1 MSKKR
6 KHSPARR
13 PELDLTLVNFE
24 VTNETKIR
32 HSEAVLDILDQAAP
46 LLKAQNGPEAE
57 RLFRQALELEPEQ
70 PDLLHNLAAS
80 LALQDRHAEA
90 LVIVNQLFQEHSDY
104 LFARTALARHAMQ
117 ADDLQQAA
125 DLLEP
130 LFERRKFHFS
140 EFDSLCAT
148 QIELLLRQ
156 GDLLSAQT
164 WFEMW
169 EGSNPKNP
177 KLEQF
182 RRFFP
187 GR

>member
-1 MSKKR
+1 MSRKR
-6 KHSPARR
+6 KRSTGRR
-13 PELDLTLVNFE
+13 PTVDLTLVNFE
-24 VTNETKIR
+24 VTNEPKIA
-32 HSEAVLDILDQAAP
+32 HSDAVIGVLDQAAL
-46 LLKAQNGPEAE
+46 LLKAQKGLEAE
-57 RLFRQALELEPEQ
+57 LLFRQALELEPVQ

-80 LALQDRHAEA
+80 LALQDRHAES
-90 LVIVNQLFQEHSDY
+90 LVIVNRLFQEHPDY

-117 ADDLQQAA
+117 AGDLQQAA

-156 GDLLSAQT
+156 GNLLSART

-169 EGSNPKNP
+169 ADSNPTNP

>member
-1 MSKKR
+1 MV
-6 KHSPARR
+6 
-13 PELDLTLVNFE
+13 DLTLVNFE
-24 VTNETKIR
+24 VTNEPKIV
-32 HSEAVLDILDQAAP
+32 HSDVVNAILDQVAP
-46 LLKAQNGPEAE
+46 LLKAQNGRGAE

-70 PDLLHNLAAS
+70 PDLLHNLATS

-90 LVIVNQLFQEHSDY
+90 LAIVNRMFREHSDY

-117 ADDLQQAA
+117 AGDLQKAA

-130 LFERRKFHFS
+130 LFARRKFHFS
-140 EFDSLCAT
+140 EYDSLCAT

-156 GDLLSAQT
+156 GNLLSAQT
-164 WFEMW
+164 WFHMW
-169 EGSNPKNP
+169 EDSNPKNP

-182 RRFFP
+182 RAFFQ

>member
-1 MSKKR
+1 MV
-6 KHSPARR
+6 
-13 PELDLTLVNFE
+13 DLTLVNFE
-24 VTNETKIR
+24 VTNEPKIV

-46 LLKAQNGPEAE
+46 LLKMQNGQEAE
-57 RLFRQALELEPEQ
+57 RLFRRALELESEQ
-70 PDLLHNLAAS
+70 PDLLHNLAAA
-80 LALQDRHAEA
+80 LALQGRHTES
-90 LVIVNQLFQEHSDY
+90 LVIVNRMFQEHPDY
-104 LFARTALARHAMQ
+104 LFARTTLAMHAMQ
-117 ADDLQQAA
+117 AGDLEKAA
-125 DLLEP
+125 DLLDP

-156 GDLLSAQT
+156 GNLLSAAT

-169 EGSNPKNP
+169 ENSNPKNT

-182 RRFFP
+182 RTFFS